1 MNEFEFINNL
11 KERYGLTHV
20 GDDCAVLPKDDST
33 DLLIT
38 SDLMVEDIDFKLD
51 WTITEL
57 LGHKALA
64 VSLSD
69 IAAMGGRPIW
79 AMLSMGIPD
88 LIWNSDLPAR
98 FIKGWSVL
106 AAIFDVELV
115 GGDISRSPDNFFVDT
130 TVGGGVP
137 KGTGVL
143 RSGAKPGDGIYVTG
157 PLGGAAGGLR
167 LLESGVRTG
176 AAANADEEA
185 LIMKQLRPLPQIRI
199 GDDLRTRELAHAMI
213 DISDGLSSDLAHICS
228 SSQVGAV
235 INANDLPFEA
245 ELINLT
251 GSIDAM
257 LELVL
262 HGGEDF
268 ELLFTADD
276 EKISKSGIGEIFRI
290 GEITANVGIIELIRD
305 DERLKLSA
313 EGFRHF

>member
-1 MNEFEFINNL
+1 MNEFEFINNI
-11 KERYGLTHV
+11 KERCGLTRV
-20 GDDCAVLPKDDST
+20 GDDCAVLPKDDAT

-38 SDLMVEDIDFKLD
+38 SDLMVEDIDFKLE
-51 WTITEL
+51 WAIPEL

-69 IAAMGGRPIW
+69 IAAMGGMPNW
-79 AMLSMGIPD
+79 AMLSLGIPEM
-88 LIWNSDLPAR
+88 LWKSDLPDR
-98 FIKGWSVL
+98 FMKAWTDL

-115 GGDISRSPDNFFVDT
+115 GGDISRSPDKLFFDT
-130 TVGGGVP
+130 TVGGQVP
-137 KGTGVL
+137 KGNAIL

-167 LLESGVRTG
+167 LLESGVRRD
-176 AAANADEEA
+176 AANADHEA
-185 LIMKQLRPLPQIRI
+185 LIMKQLRPLPQIRM
-199 GDDLRTRELAHAMI
+199 GDDLRTRKLANAMI
-213 DISDGLSSDLAHICS
+213 DISDGLSSDLAHICDA
-228 SSQVGAV
+228 SQVGAE
-235 INANDLPFEA
+235 INANDLPFQG

-276 EKISKSGIGEIFRI
+276 EKISKAGISEIFRI
-290 GEITANVGIIELIRD
+290 GVVTANVGIIELIKG
-305 DERLKLSA
+305 DERLPLSA
-313 EGFRHF
+313 EGYRHF